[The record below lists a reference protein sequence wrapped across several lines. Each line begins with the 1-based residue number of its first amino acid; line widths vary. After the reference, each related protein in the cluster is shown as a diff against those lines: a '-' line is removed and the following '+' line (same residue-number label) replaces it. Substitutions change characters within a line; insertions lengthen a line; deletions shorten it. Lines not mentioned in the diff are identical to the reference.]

1 MRARPIHIIFLV
13 LIIIPFLKG
22 QNNTFKDLEKR
33 VEQLE
38 GKVFDLE
45 RKSIDTLIESRWHK
59 LKKNMKKKDVQS
71 TFGFP
76 DRIGKFTY
84 GGELW
89 GFSNAILRFDK
100 NGSLEYWTKPLRN

>member
-1 MRARPIHIIFLV
+1 MRSKPIHIIFLV

-45 RKSIDTLIESRWHK
+45 RRSIDTLIESRWHK
-59 LKKNMKKKDVQS
+59 LKKNMKKKRCAVYVWIARQ
-71 TFGFP
+71 G
-76 DRIGKFTY
+76 RKIC
-84 GGELW
+84 LW
-89 GFSNAILRFDK
+89 
-100 NGSLEYWTKPLRN
+100 W

>member
-1 MRARPIHIIFLV
+1 MRSKPIHIIFLV

-71 TFGFP
+71 TFGSP
-76 DRIGKFTY
+76 DRV
-84 GGELW
+84 
-89 GFSNAILRFDK
+89 
-100 NGSLEYWTKPLRN
+100 

>member
-1 MRARPIHIIFLV
+1 MRSKPIHIIFLV

-45 RKSIDTLIESRWHK
+45 RRSIDTLIESRWHK

-71 TFGFP
+71 TFGSP
-76 DRIGKFTY
+76 DRVGYFAY